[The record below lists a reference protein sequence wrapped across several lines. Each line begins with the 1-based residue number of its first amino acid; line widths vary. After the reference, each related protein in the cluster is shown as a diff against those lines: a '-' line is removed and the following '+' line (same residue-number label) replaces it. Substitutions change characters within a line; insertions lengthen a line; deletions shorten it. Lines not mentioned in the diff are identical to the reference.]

1 MILEIRESFCANN
14 SLFCCS
20 AATCSGGLFPGACHW
35 AGKQTSG
42 SRHSRE
48 PAVTHQGRA
57 TPPVPC
63 TTYPCHPL
71 LSGPLLFQGAL
82 LYAHLLQP
90 ASRHTEVP
98 AFRRWVN
105 QTQAVLWSLM
115 EVHTVLRNTW
125 WILMKAVLDMNS
137 LCLKQRPTVLCWIRS
152 CDSPPLIW
160 QMGHSPF
167 WLTTSASWTLM
178 SSASKILPIIHQI
191 QKEKIVFKT

>member
-1 MILEIRESFCANN
+1 MPLSGKANLRFETLERAS
-14 SLFCCS
+14 
-20 AATCSGGLFPGACHW
+20 CH
-35 AGKQTSG
+35 TSRT
-42 SRHSRE
+42 SH
-48 PAVTHQGRA
+48 
-57 TPPVPC
+57 PPCP
-63 TTYPCHPL
+63 PHHLPL
-71 LSGPLLFQGAL
+71 PPPLSGPLLFQGAL

-152 CDSPPLIW
+152 WDSPPLIW

-178 SSASKILPIIHQI
+178 SSASKILPLSS
-191 QKEKIVFKT
+191 KFKRKK